1 MKKFLKSLPTIIIV
15 VVVLGLLAY
24 WIRHRQLLFVAPR
37 VVAPQDMPE
46 TRVIRVPTQIDDDID
61 DALPI
66 EDVPQAPEPRQP
78 VQPVQPRGISGSDRL
93 PWENNRVRSDV
104 IHSLE
109 RDIARV
115 EGLRGNPQ
123 SVAYFQR
130 EFGGIEVYLSSQ
142 RARLQRA
149 RNEAV

>member
-78 VQPVQPRGISGSDRL
+78 VPI
-93 PWENNRVRSDV
+93 
-104 IHSLE
+104 
-109 RDIARV
+109 
-115 EGLRGNPQ
+115 
-123 SVAYFQR
+123 
-130 EFGGIEVYLSSQ
+130 LS
-142 RARLQRA
+142 A
-149 RNEAV
+149 